1 MPKRSGVHRRDFL
14 KVTATAAAGAACG
27 RGRDSWRVLT
37 GQEGDTLAAV
47 CDTLI
52 PADQDPGAAAAGA
65 VVFIDRQLAG
75 RERGHRQTYGRGLRA
90 IEATAQRLHGRAF
103 AELTPETRT
112 TLLASIEH
120 GDVPADVWSAEDAKA
135 FFDLVLSHT
144 RMGFYGDPRHGG
156 NRERVSWKMLGIPD
170 PPVRGRL
177 HEPSS

>member
-1 MPKRSGVHRRDFL
+1 MPKRRAVHRRDFL

-37 GQEGDTLAAV
+37 TQEGDTLAAI

-52 PADQDPGAAAAGA
+52 PPDQDPGAAEAGV
-65 VVFIDRQLAG
+65 VVFIDTQLAG
-75 RERGHRQTYGRGLRA
+75 RERRHRRAYSQGLRA
-90 IEATAQRLHGRAF
+90 VEALARRVQGRAF
-103 AELTPETRT
+103 TEMTPESRA
-112 TLLASIEH
+112 TLLSSIER
-120 GDVPADVWSAEDAKA
+120 GDVPADLWPPGDAKA
-135 FFDLVLSHT
+135 FFELVLSHT

-177 HEPSS
+177 HEPS